1 MDVEL
6 PTLLSS
12 GTNKV
17 KRPFKPKR
25 MEEELS
31 TTANGS
37 KYA

>member
-6 PTLLSS
+6 PTLLCSD
-12 GTNKV
+12 TNKV
-17 KRPFKPKR
+17 KRPFKPKT

-31 TTANGS
+31 STANGS